1 MWPAPVERVAAY
13 LRAGAVDATVQE
25 FPDGTSTVAAAAT
38 ALGVDPSLIV
48 KSLVFV
54 CDGEAVFA
62 LVPGDRRGDEG
73 KVAAVA
79 GTNEARLANAEEVLQ
94 ATGFE
99 PGAVAPFP
107 QRAIT
112 LTLVDHLLL
121 RHERV
126 WVGGGS
132 TVHMVGL
139 SAADLVR
146 LTQAQTA
153 DISASR

>member
-1 MWPAPVERVAAY
+1 MWPGPVERVAAY

-25 FPDGTSTVAAAAT
+25 FPDGTTTVAAAAT
-38 ALGVDPSLIV
+38 ALGCDPSLIV

-54 CDGEAVFA
+54 CEGEAVLA
-62 LVPGDRRGDEG
+62 LVPGDRRCDEG

-79 GTNEARLANAEEVLQ
+79 GASEARLADAEEVHE

-107 QRAIT
+107 QRAVA
-112 LTLVDHLLL
+112 LTLLDHLLL
-121 RHERV
+121 KHDRV

-132 TVHMVGL
+132 DVHMVGL
-139 SAADLVR
+139 APADLAR

-153 DISASR
+153 DITAPR

>member
-1 MWPAPVERVAAY
+1 MWPGPVERVAAY
-13 LRAGAVDATVQE
+13 LRAGAVDATVEE
-25 FPDGTSTVAAAAT
+25 FPEGTTTVAAAAT
-38 ALGVDPSLIV
+38 ALGCDPSLIV
-48 KSLVFV
+48 KSLVFY
-54 CDGEAVFA
+54 CEGEAVLA
-62 LVPGDRRGDEG
+62 LVPGDRRCDED

-79 GTNEARLANAEEVLQ
+79 GTHEARLADAEEVLN

-107 QRAIT
+107 QRAIA
-112 LTLVDHLLL
+112 LTLVDRLVL

-132 TVHMVGL
+132 RLHMVGL
-139 SAADLVR
+139 SPADLAR

-153 DISASR
+153 DITAPR

>member
-25 FPDGTSTVAAAAT
+25 FPDGTTTVAAAAT

-62 LVPGDRRGDEG
+62 LVPGDRRGDEV

-79 GTNEARLANAEEVLQ
+79 GRHEARLASAEEVLV

-107 QRAIT
+107 QRAIA

-121 RHERV
+121 RHDRV

-132 TVHMVGL
+132 SVHMVGL
-139 SAADLVR
+139 SPADLAR
-146 LTQAQTA
+146 LTQALTA
-153 DISASR
+153 DISAPR